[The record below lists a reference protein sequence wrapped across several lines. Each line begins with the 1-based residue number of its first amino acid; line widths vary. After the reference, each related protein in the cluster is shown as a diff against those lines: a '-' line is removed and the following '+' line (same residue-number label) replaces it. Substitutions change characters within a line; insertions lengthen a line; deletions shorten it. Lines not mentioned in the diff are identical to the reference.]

1 MAANDKCSSRMICRL
16 VCVMVVS
23 KNIIVLAAFLECAHR
38 ITQAMTKV
46 KSSAASHRN
55 AALLRLKITS
65 KSALFSRL
73 FCTLKIAC
81 VPMFLRGAKNK
92 QACKASQESAVE
104 GLGVTL

>member
-16 VCVMVVS
+16 VCEMVVS

-46 KSSAASHRN
+46 KSSAASHPN

-65 KSALFSRL
+65 KSAPFSRL
-73 FCTLKIAC
+73 FCSLKIAC
-81 VPMFLRGAKNK
+81 EPMVLRDAKNK
-92 QACKASQESAVE
+92 HACKASLESAAD